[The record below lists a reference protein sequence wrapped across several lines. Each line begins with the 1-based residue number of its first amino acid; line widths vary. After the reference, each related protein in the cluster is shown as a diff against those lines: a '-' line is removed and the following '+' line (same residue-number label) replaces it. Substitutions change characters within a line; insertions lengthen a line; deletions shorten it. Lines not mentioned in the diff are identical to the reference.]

1 MVEKEV
7 HDCWK
12 GGGSEMDVHQHGL
25 YNFDV
30 IVLVYLV
37 LNMPPGEYF
46 KKHGEKL
53 LILLASAD

>member
-1 MVEKEV
+1 MLE
-7 HDCWK
+7 

-46 KKHGEKL
+46 KNHGEKL